1 MPEDLDSLM
10 AASAQRVLGE
20 DAYAMYA
27 PAGGPAEPSSWD
39 LPQRYLGQTP
49 IPDGYHSPNVSFAPP
64 LPHIP
69 TPSGGYRRELGKIVS
84 KNPGIAEQIDQI
96 ENQLGPLTDS
106 ARLYTAID
114 LSRGRS
120 IGDLLGSL
128 RAEKAGALSGQPV
141 PDDFVPG
148 SPGPARPQGFL
159 AAPAA
164 KTEPP
169 AAPVEDPLEA
179 LMRASA
185 ERVLGGGKAADFG
198 DVEGGAGSGAP
209 VLIEPGNIDLDNRP
223 VVKSKDGSVS
233 TVRSISIGT
242 DRGEVLI
249 PTVSDDGRVMSDK
262 EAIAAYQETG
272 HHLGIFDSP
281 ASATAYAK
289 RLHAEQAKYAALPRQ
304 EAPPAPG
311 GLDVDFRRWYATY
324 VKNTGQALSYAQ
336 ARQIYKSLSPEQRS
350 AQKAED
356 ETPKELH
363 DPFGVPAAGDF
374 AANVVS
380 GMKQGVDFVAHLP
393 ELAARGMAAIPLS
406 VNKALE
412 SREREQRLQAAQ
424 ARSVEDGQDYVGAE
438 QRAQAA
444 SPIAEAPAGS
454 VTLPDAVEGTFQSA
468 RDERERLAE
477 RAASK
482 VEQPSVLSRAIDA
495 ISPAGPGTYAALTY
509 AVPQSIGNALDPTML
524 LGGELSGAM
533 AASAERVLGR
543 QGARAAAEGGERL
556 AEAGAENAILGPGF
570 QARLDSLNAATA
582 RQAVAETAY
591 PGFGGQADA
600 EAFGAWLGRR
610 GLGPEDADE
619 ALRRQFFDEIHPPPE
634 APRVIEPSAEL
645 RQKFPDAQID
655 AREVYEGGGL
665 VGRERPKGV
674 PREEQAPA
682 AVRTEERL
690 DAGQPP
696 EIGRSVEGRQPPA
709 EPGRQEAG
717 PVAAETPEA
726 VIDRHLPVAA
736 ERVDGR
742 LVRKEIPDLHSIE
755 SSLEDFEELPG
766 VREVP
771 MSQFDPEYKPAPYS
785 ASEKQR
791 LADLAAAI
799 SDSGE
804 INPLI
809 VVYDKE
815 AHPYILEGGHRFDA
829 LHELGAKSFPAKVVI
844 DTGDLSTEELA
855 ARLRGGEAA
864 PAVAAETLAASPTA
878 PSPPADVVEV
888 AGRRFELTPEGRAAW
903 DRLDA
908 EHARRIEGIKAG
920 TFGDPTNPA
929 AATKTAGMK
938 LSAERRKLVGA
949 LTAKEQKAAGQL
961 RFGMAVKVDGQAGK
975 VSGNAFGKIKVKFE
989 DGTEKAFAR
998 DAVTPVKDAA
1008 VLAREIQQEAVDGAT
1023 QSRGSRIAGDLLD
1036 DRAGGSRP
1044 SLAAESANTER
1055 AARLVA
1061 DEPGPSAPAAAGP
1074 EPLTAEA
1081 RSGPAA
1087 GELTTSIKNEVTGA
1101 ERLAREE
1108 DPIHVEGRRT
1118 VGDAWDRAL
1127 EEVNADPR
1135 RPTRLAEELKAKPR
1149 PHTAEESS
1157 VLAIGRMRLY
1167 QERRTVMD
1175 SIENAAAMA
1184 DEDGVLAGHARL
1196 QAIDRE
1202 LDVHDA
1208 AARKAGYEWGLA
1220 GRVRQMM
1227 IKEDYSPYR
1236 VAQRARIAAEGEKLA
1251 PKVEERLNAW
1261 AARLED
1267 VSKQL
1272 DESTGKLEELRLARR
1287 VRTMEREAA
1296 HETRRAGRRAAKA
1309 DLDAEFSQLSSQ
1321 FGKIA
1326 ATPRTGIDPELVK
1339 LIGKMAKNRVKA
1351 GITVAEDLVDVIFQ
1365 AVKNHAEGLTV
1376 RDVRD
1381 AISGYGEAPKLTRAQ
1396 ANGDLAATK
1405 RQLKL
1410 ISALE
1415 DVRAGQQPARRS
1427 PAARRAKAAR
1437 TAELE
1442 KQLRE
1447 EMRKQGLDSQQRLSA
1462 YKGRLEARKAE
1473 LEGKLRAGD
1482 FAKKA
1487 RREPLVDPE
1496 VRKLRVEI
1504 QDLKGKIDS
1513 EVRRI
1518 ERSNMTA
1525 KQKAYHYAVKVRRA
1539 ILLSSIATLEKL
1551 AAAAETRTLVMAPTE
1566 RLIGG
1571 LYAKLP
1577 MIRDVAAN
1585 SPRHWGY
1592 SAAAEKAAAG
1602 QIFSKKMYKEAWAAG
1617 MPKWAGGRGTGKSEL
1632 DMLYGKEA
1640 DFPAEVMDL
1649 FGHLHAGEKTLAKY
1663 PEFARS
1669 LEMRTEFAH
1678 RKGLD
1683 LADPA
1688 VKEEIESKA
1697 YADALRAALLNDD
1710 ALVSAFRAGIRSLR
1724 TGGHDLAATELELL
1738 FPIVKVPMNYVKEAG
1753 EYALGVPRALAK
1765 VIAKGSK
1772 YLSEE
1777 ESDYVM
1783 RNLEKGSLGPAL
1795 FAIGYYGYNEIG
1807 GYYQRNEKRD
1817 EEDVHPSEIRI
1828 NLFGT
1833 KVDMPHNLLH
1843 SAAME
1848 LLQMGSTVHR
1858 IEEKRLAKGK
1868 PGGKAVGALGAAWG
1882 LAQQVPFMEEPFSV
1896 GEAMQSSSGFQHY
1909 AGNLA
1914 RSFVLPPDVQATAKV
1929 LDQEE
1934 SPGFLRGTAEVLKL
1948 IHPDT
1953 VKRYPR
1959 SAVED
1964 MPGSLFDEIQA
1975 GVPWWREG
1983 LPDSR

>member
-27 PAGGPAEPSSWD
+27 PAGGPAEPSPWD
-39 LPQRYLGQTP
+39 LPQKYLGKTP
-49 IPDGYHSPNVSFAPP
+49 IPDGYHSPDVSFAPP

-69 TPSGGYRRELGKIVS
+69 TPSGMYQGELRKIIAA
-84 KNPGIAEQIDQI
+84 NPGIAEQLDQI
-96 ENQLGPLTDS
+96 ENQLGPLPDS
-106 ARLYTAID
+106 ARLYAAID
-114 LSRGRS
+114 LK
-120 IGDLLGSL
+120 D
-128 RAEKAGALSGQPV
+128 GQPIGQV
-141 PDDFVPG
+141 IATRKAQKAAALAGQDAPDAFQPG
-148 SPGPARPQGFL
+148 SSGPAPQARPQGFL
-159 AAPAA
+159 APAA
-164 KTEPP
+164 GQ
-169 AAPVEDPLEA
+169 AQAPEDPLEA

-185 ERVLGGGKAADFG
+185 ARVLGNEKPDFN
-198 DVEGGAGSGAP
+198 DVEGG
-209 VLIEPGNIDLDNRP
+209 
-223 VVKSKDGSVS
+223 VS
-233 TVRSISIGT
+233 ST
-242 DRGEVLI
+242 
-249 PTVSDDGRVMSDK
+249 
-262 EAIAAYQETG
+262 QES
-272 HHLGIFDSP
+272 LPDQ
-281 ASATAYAK
+281 AT
-289 RLHAEQAKYAALPRQ
+289 
-304 EAPPAPG
+304 PPAPG
-311 GLDVDFRRWYATY
+311 GLDADFKRWYATY
-324 VKNTGQALSYAQ
+324 VRNTHQTLSYAQ
-336 ARQIYKSLSPEQRS
+336 ARQIYKSLSPEQRA

-356 ETPKELH
+356 EAPKELH
-363 DPFGVPAAGDF
+363 DPFGIPAAGDF

-380 GMKQGVDFVAHLP
+380 GMKQGADFVAHLP

-424 ARSVEDGQDYVGAE
+424 AHSAEDGQDYVGPE

-454 VTLPDAVEGTFQSA
+454 ATLPEVVEDTFQSA
-468 RDERERLAE
+468 RAEREALAE
-477 RAASK
+477 KAANK
-482 VEQPSVLSRAIDA
+482 VEKSSIASRVIDA

-543 QGARAAAEGGERL
+543 QGARAATEGGEI
-556 AEAGAENAILGPGF
+556 GAEGLAG
-570 QARLDSLNAATA
+570 LNAATA
-582 RQAVAETAY
+582 RQAVTEAAY

-600 EAFGAWLGRR
+600 EAFGVWLGRR

-619 ALRRQFFDEIHPPPE
+619 ALRQQFFDETHPAPPP
-634 APRVIEPSAEL
+634 PRAIEPSAEL

-665 VGRERPKGV
+665 VGREPPKGV

-682 AVRTEERL
+682 AVRPEERL
-690 DAGQPP
+690 DAGQPS
-696 EIGRSVEGRQPPA
+696 EVGRPVEGGPPPA
-709 EPGRQEAG
+709 EPGGQEAG
-717 PVAAETPEA
+717 PVGQPAGPAAVDA
-726 VIDRHLPVAA
+726 V
-736 ERVDGR
+736 EVDGR
-742 LVRKEIPDLHSIE
+742 
-755 SSLEDFEELPG
+755 
-766 VREVP
+766 
-771 MSQFDPEYKPAPYS
+771 
-785 ASEKQR
+785 
-791 LADLAAAI
+791 
-799 SDSGE
+799 
-804 INPLI
+804 
-809 VVYDKE
+809 
-815 AHPYILEGGHRFDA
+815 
-829 LHELGAKSFPAKVVI
+829 
-844 DTGDLSTEELA
+844 
-855 ARLRGGEAA
+855 
-864 PAVAAETLAASPTA
+864 
-878 PSPPADVVEV
+878 
-888 AGRRFELTPEGRAAW
+888 
-903 DRLDA
+903 
-908 EHARRIEGIKAG
+908 
-920 TFGDPTNPA
+920 
-929 AATKTAGMK
+929 
-938 LSAERRKLVGA
+938 
-949 LTAKEQKAAGQL
+949 
-961 RFGMAVKVDGQAGK
+961 AGK

-989 DGTEKAFAR
+989 DGTEGAFAKE
-998 DAVTPVKDAA
+998 AVTPVKDPAI
-1008 VLAREIQQEAVDGAT
+1008 LAREVSQEEAQSQASRGVLMRDLYGDPALVGEAPGPVRADVFHGTTASFDKARPGTFFSSDRSVAESFAKSRAIDDGGEPRVFRSSISFDNPLLIDGNGRPAADFQFGKTGEAIQSALRDGGHDGLILRNVDDGAPSSGMEIT
-1023 QSRGSRIAGDLLD
+1023 GTTDLYVPVGETPTFPEEVPVAPAPSIARRVPEGPGDDSPLLG
-1036 DRAGGSRP
+1036 REVQGEG
-1044 SLAAESANTER
+1044 LAE
-1055 AARLVA
+1055 LP
-1061 DEPGPSAPAAAGP
+1061 DGGPSEPLRGTEPPAP
-1074 EPLTAEA
+1074 EP
-1081 RSGPAA
+1081 RPAGSPA
-1087 GELTTSIKNEVTGA
+1087 GELTTSIKNEVTTA

-1108 DPIHVEGRRT
+1108 GPIHVEGRRT
-1118 VGDAWDRAL
+1118 VGEAWDRAL

-1135 RPTRLAEELKAKPR
+1135 RPTRLAEELKGKPR

-1167 QERRTVMD
+1167 QERRTIMD
-1175 SIENAAAMA
+1175 SIENAAARA
-1184 DEDGVLAGHARL
+1184 DEGGVLAGHARL

-1227 IKEDYSPYR
+1227 IREDYSPYR
-1236 VAQRARIAAEGEKLA
+1236 VAQRARIAADGEKLA
-1251 PKVEERLNAW
+1251 PRIEERLNAW

-1267 VSKQL
+1267 VSKHL
-1272 DESTGKLEELRLARR
+1272 DESTGRLEELRLARR
-1287 VRTMEREAA
+1287 VRAMERQVA
-1296 HETRRAGRRAAKA
+1296 HEARRAGRRAVKA
-1309 DLDAEFSQLSSQ
+1309 DLDAEFNQLSSE

-1351 GITVAEDLVDVIFQ
+1351 GVTVAEDLVDVIFQ
-1365 AVKNHAEGLTV
+1365 AVKNHAEGLTA

-1381 AISGYGEAPKLTRAQ
+1381 AISGYGEAPRLTRAET
-1396 ANGDLAATK
+1396 NGDLAATK
-1405 RQLKL
+1405 RQLRL
-1410 ISALE
+1410 LSALE
-1415 DVRAGQQPARRS
+1415 DAKAGKQPARRS

-1473 LEGKLRAGD
+1473 LEGQLVAGD

-1518 ERSNMTA
+1518 ERSNMTL
-1525 KQKAYHYAVKVRRA
+1525 KQKVYHYTVKARRA

-1551 AAAAETRTLVMAPTE
+1551 FAAAETRTLAMAPTE

-1577 MIRDVAAN
+1577 VIRDVAAN

-1592 SAAAEKAAAG
+1592 SVAAEKAAVKE
-1602 QIFSKKMYKEAWAAG
+1602 IFSPKMYKEAYQAG
-1617 MPKWAGGRGTGKSEL
+1617 MPKLLGGRGTGKSEL

-1669 LEMRTEFAH
+1669 LEMRTEFAR

-1710 ALVSAFRAGIRSLR
+1710 ALVSAFRAGIRSLK
-1724 TGGHDLAATELELL
+1724 TGGHELAATELELL

-1753 EYALGVPRALAK
+1753 EYSLGVPRALAK
-1765 VIAKGSK
+1765 VISKGAK

-1795 FAIGYYGYNEIG
+1795 FAIGYYGYDEIG

-1848 LLQMGSTVHR
+1848 LLQMGSTVRR

-1896 GEAMQSSSGFQHY
+1896 GEAMQSPAGFQHY
-1909 AGNLA
+1909 TGNLA
-1914 RSFVLPPDVQATAKV
+1914 RSFVLPPDVQTLAKV

-1934 SPGFLRGTAEVLKL
+1934 PPSFLRGTAELLKL
-1948 IHPDT
+1948 VHPET

-1959 SAVED
+1959 SAFED

-1975 GVPWWREG
+1975 GVPWWREE
-1983 LPDSR
+1983 LPDSK